1 MKVLAEM
8 EGRGQTQ
15 GGSRVNPR
23 REKCKIA
30 SIMLRGNLSFPRNCR
45 LLLLQ
50 SASAT
55 TYATMCAARAYNL
68 MKSATNVLLLSQ
80 PSLLNV
86 LLCFGDT
93 TLVTFVGVWVLSEIK
108 LSRALWPE
116 VLFVVTLPKSGR
128 WEWVLECAVWVRVRE
143 AALGRRLPALT
154 RSRSFVAF
162 EKPLSKLVTYC
173 TGGTSKRVTH
183 GITAIKCTIL
193 LVGVFTS
200 SLAWSI
206 SVVRLAEYCLVL
218 THTFFG

>member
-1 MKVLAEM
+1 
-8 EGRGQTQ
+8 
-15 GGSRVNPR
+15 
-23 REKCKIA
+23 
-30 SIMLRGNLSFPRNCR
+30 
-45 LLLLQ
+45 
-50 SASAT
+50 
-55 TYATMCAARAYNL
+55 

-143 AALGRRLPALT
+143 AAPRRRLSALT

-193 LVGVFTS
+193 LVG
-200 SLAWSI
+200 SI
-206 SVVRLAEYCLVL
+206 YI
-218 THTFFG
+218 FFGLEHFSCTTCGVLFGTDLNLLWLKTSASL

>member
-1 MKVLAEM
+1 
-8 EGRGQTQ
+8 
-15 GGSRVNPR
+15 
-23 REKCKIA
+23 
-30 SIMLRGNLSFPRNCR
+30 
-45 LLLLQ
+45 
-50 SASAT
+50 
-55 TYATMCAARAYNL
+55 

-93 TLVTFVGVWVLSEIK
+93 TLVTFVGMWVLSEIK

-116 VLFVVTLPKSGR
+116 VLFVVPLPKSGR

-143 AALGRRLPALT
+143 AALRRRLSALT

-193 LVGVFTS
+193 LVGGVFTS